1 MVGKP
6 SICRFVA
13 IEKRHIAA
21 ALLLCP
27 EDGTGAVQLSVVLF
41 LAANNGC
48 TNGCT
53 TADKHKDNQ
62 QSRVAC
68 VAGLRQG
75 SCIAAR
81 FIVITGATAG
91 LRRGSCIVAWFIVIT
106 SATASACIVIT
117 RKLCGYS
124 LLLGDFLCCF
134 GILVIFA
141 ASFAIPVFDI
151 AFRSLGCRFCFNVL
165 QVGMVICV
173 EFAVAFAADRALCL
187 ILAGGRAA
195 GVFTQRFATKVAL
208 VILIGIGA
216 LAQNLAANIAFVIFV
231 TIRMVVHIG
240 FLAAGALLPMGFII
254 SFIRI

>member
-6 SICRFVA
+6 AICCFVA

-27 EDGTGAVQLSVVLF
+27 EDGMGAVQLSVVLF
-41 LAANNGC
+41 LAANNGRS
-48 TNGCT
+48 NGCT

-68 VAGLRQG
+68 VAGLRRG

-81 FIVITGATAG
+81 FIAITGAA
-91 LRRGSCIVAWFIVIT
+91 
-106 SATASACIVIT
+106 ASACIVIT
-117 RKLCGYS
+117 RKLCRYS

-151 AFRSLGCRFCFNVL
+151 AFRSLGRRHRINVL

-240 FLAAGALLPMGFII
+240 FLAAGALPPMGFII